1 MSLLD
6 TIQTDIKNAL
16 KSGDHARV
24 SSLRLVVAAA
34 SNARIAKGG
43 DLTDDEIVSLVQKE
57 CRDCVE
63 AIESART
70 AGRTELVE
78 KNKTAKEALEKYL
91 PEQMSSEKLEELV
104 VQTIHEIG
112 ASSPSDMG
120 RVMSAVMPKVRGLAD
135 GAAVSQLVSRRLG
148 T

>member
-1 MSLLD
+1 LSLLD
-6 TIQTDIKNAL
+6 TIQTDIKDAL
-16 KSGDHARV
+16 KSSDHARV

-34 SNARIAKGG
+34 DNARIAKGG
-43 DLTDDEIVSLVQKE
+43 DLTDDEVVRIVQKE

-78 KNKTAKEALEKYL
+78 KNKTAKETLEKYL
-91 PEQMSSEKLEELV
+91 PDQLSPEKLEEII

-135 GAAVSQLVSRRLG
+135 GAAVSQLVSQHLG